1 MKTFAERQA
10 LYGKGSEFFAE
21 ERFAEALDCF
31 QRLAADIPNNFVT
44 QNFLGMTR
52 LRMGEAAKALV
63 NFSIAE
69 QLAAHSGFSEKMKAR
84 WKKQI
89 LFNRA
94 LCFCQLEDDEKVI
107 FLLLSQM
114 ENDIKQMDREIEK
127 EQSPES

>member
-69 QLAAHSGFSEKMKAR
+69 QLAAHSGFSEKMKPDGRNRYFSIAR
-84 WKKQI
+84 FVSVSWKMMK
-89 LFNRA
+89 
-94 LCFCQLEDDEKVI
+94 K
-107 FLLLSQM
+107 
-114 ENDIKQMDREIEK
+114 
-127 EQSPES
+127 